1 MDCNVFCQEHCVIFI
16 WVKDQEK
23 LLWEFTCTSTLLS
36 VINGIQLLS
45 IQGGFFLGT
54 TLRFCG
60 CLQPHIRVVI
70 IQTKSGRVYANLL
83 ESKLHF
89 LSSLPYE
96 SRGNSLSVTFM
107 NLLSCTLLIKT
118 SLTMEVRTKLYLEI
132 RFLIQMNTDIVEQ
145 KYIPL
150 TKQ

>member
-45 IQGGFFLGT
+45 IQGGFFLGK

-60 CLQPHIRVVI
+60 CL
-70 IQTKSGRVYANLL
+70 
-83 ESKLHF
+83 
-89 LSSLPYE
+89 
-96 SRGNSLSVTFM
+96 
-107 NLLSCTLLIKT
+107 
-118 SLTMEVRTKLYLEI
+118 
-132 RFLIQMNTDIVEQ
+132 
-145 KYIPL
+145 
-150 TKQ
+150 